1 MIARTRKLAGIV
13 AFSLVAACAA
23 MVVAQQAGLAQT
35 SVTIDLQTTRHAGSF
50 NVPLDKSQI
59 LRLDVPFV
67 DLSIGNPGVADVL
80 AMTNRTIYVLGKSIG
95 STNLSIFGD
104 NKSLIAV
111 IDIVVSFDI
120 AGLKSSLFEHLPN
133 QKISVRTAAGSVVL
147 SGTVSSASHLSRAL
161 SIAER
166 FAPDQVT
173 NLMKVAGSQQVL
185 LEVRFAEIQRSAVKE
200 LGFNTDVF
208 KGGPNSFKLLT
219 GQGIGAASFLAAT
232 LGFTGGG
239 WTVTTFFDALEE
251 VNLVKTLAEPNLVA
265 MSGDTASFLAGGE
278 FPIPVAQSSD
288 SGGSTITIEFKQ
300 FGVGLS
306 FTPTVL
312 DNGLINLV
320 VNPEVSAIDP
330 TTSVQVGS
338 ISVPGLIVRRA
349 TTTVELRDG
358 ESFAIAG
365 LLQDDFQDQ
374 VRQVPLLGDVPILG
388 ALFRSSNF
396 QHNETELVIIVT
408 PHLVRPVP
416 AGSLLAPTD
425 TFIPPSDFDLFLLG
439 RTEAPGS
446 GAGKPGAGM
455 LLGSQSAGGISGQY
469 GHIIE

>member
-1 MIARTRKLAGIV
+1 MIAETRRLAGNV
-13 AFSLVAACAA
+13 AFSLVAAWAA
-23 MVVAQQAGLAQT
+23 LVVVPQAGLAQAP
-35 SVTIDLQTTRHAGSF
+35 VTIDLQTERHAGSF
-50 NVPLDKSQI
+50 NVPLNKSQV
-59 LRLDVPFV
+59 LRLDVPFA
-67 DLSIGNPGVADVL
+67 DLNIGNPGIADVL
-80 AMTNRTIYVLGKSIG
+80 AVTNRTIYVLGKSIG
-95 STNLSIFGD
+95 STNLSIFAD
-104 NKSLIAV
+104 DKSFIAV
-111 IDIVVSFDI
+111 VDIVVSFDI
-120 AGLKSSLFEHLPN
+120 AALKSSLFEHLPEE
-133 QKISVRTAAGSVVL
+133 KISVRAAAGSVVL

-173 NLMKVAGSQQVL
+173 NLMKVEGSQQVL
-185 LEVRFAEIQRSAVKE
+185 LEVRFAEVERRAIKE
-200 LGFNTDVF
+200 LGFNTDF
-208 KGGPNSFKLLT
+208 FEGGSNSFTLLT
-219 GQGIGAASFLAAT
+219 GQGPNPQSFLAAT
-232 LGFTGGG
+232 LGFAGGA
-239 WTVTTFFDALEE
+239 WSLTTLFDALEQRN
-251 VNLVKTLAEPNLVA
+251 VLKTLAEPNLVA

-312 DNGLINLV
+312 ADGLINLV
-320 VNPEVSAIDP
+320 VNPEVSFIDP
-330 TTSVQVGS
+330 TLSVVVNG
-338 ISVPGLIVRRA
+338 ISVPGLQVNRA

-365 LLQDDFQDQ
+365 LLQDNFADQ
-374 VRQVPLLGDVPILG
+374 VRQVPVLGDIPILG
-388 ALFRSSNF
+388 TLFRSSEF
-396 QHNETELVIIVT
+396 ERKETELVIIVT

-416 AGSLLAPTD
+416 EGSLAAPTD
-425 TFIPPSDFDLFLLG
+425 TFIPPSDFDLFLFG

-455 LLGSQSAGGISGQY
+455 LLGVQGAGGISGRY